1 MNTGPGGGATTLSAV
16 DTLRSPATIRE
27 RCENIATAIE
37 AGGSPFFTLDPSRL
51 DALAQ
56 RVLETMRSHAR
67 RNHAPDD
74 ARWLGLDAGGVDRM
88 GDLSSRLADAIPAEQ
103 TRARVDL
110 AIAVALL
117 DASAGPTWHY
127 EEGASGQCFES
138 TEGLAVA
145 GFRAFMAG
153 VLSSRSDEPLRVDGH
168 ALARIDANTLAHV
181 FQAHA
186 DNPLPDLEERAATL
200 RRAGEAMMRDA
211 IRFGADARPG
221 GLFTRLGKVGKRQE
235 IGATELCH
243 ALLAGLSSVLPGA
256 GAVGGEPLGDAW
268 PHPLA
273 GGEGDSAGWVPFHR
287 LAQAM
292 ACSLLGPFEAAGVRV
307 TGTEDLTGLADARN
321 GSLFVDAEVIRL
333 RDPGLD
339 SRPLQIRD
347 PAVVE
352 WRALT
357 VTLMDRLA
365 MRVRAL
371 TQLQAGEPSLAR
383 IQLDGTWPL
392 AEALA
397 RKRRA
402 GAPALAVHT
411 GGLPY

>member
-153 VLSSRSDEPLRVDGH
+153 VLSSRSDEPLRSM
-168 ALARIDANTLAHV
+168 
-181 FQAHA
+181 
-186 DNPLPDLEERAATL
+186 ATRWHGSTPIRWRTCS
-200 RRAGEAMMRDA
+200 RRMPT
-211 IRFGADARPG
+211 IRCPISR
-221 GLFTRLGKVGKRQE
+221 
-235 IGATELCH
+235 
-243 ALLAGLSSVLPGA
+243 SVPPRCA
-256 GAVGGEPLGDAW
+256 
-268 PHPLA
+268 
-273 GGEGDSAGWVPFHR
+273 
-287 LAQAM
+287 
-292 ACSLLGPFEAAGVRV
+292 
-307 TGTEDLTGLADARN
+307 
-321 GSLFVDAEVIRL
+321 
-333 RDPGLD
+333 
-339 SRPLQIRD
+339 
-347 PAVVE
+347 
-352 WRALT
+352 
-357 VTLMDRLA
+357 
-365 MRVRAL
+365 VRA
-371 TQLQAGEPSLAR
+371 
-383 IQLDGTWPL
+383 
-392 AEALA
+392 
-397 RKRRA
+397 KR
-402 GAPALAVHT
+402 
-411 GGLPY
+411 